1 MSDELEK
8 KDKLADILDLYNEP
22 EEITQ
27 VPIPVVPAI
36 PQDLTTADYN
46 EVRTNLKSIIK
57 TNTIAIEK
65 LMEVAE
71 ESDSPRAFE
80 VVAKL
85 IDSCVQANEKLLE
98 LHRKKKEIETMENM
112 SNPTVTNNAIFIGS
126 TKELLENLKQLRIK
140 QDDEIK

>member
-22 EEITQ
+22 EEISQ
-27 VPIPVVPAI
+27 VPIPAVPAI

-57 TNTIAIEK
+57 TNTVAIEK

-126 TKELLENLKQLRIK
+126 TKELLENLKSLRAK
-140 QDDEIK
+140 TDEQQ

>member
-27 VPIPVVPAI
+27 VPIPAVPAI

-126 TKELLENLKQLRIK
+126 TKELLENLKSLRAK
-140 QDDEIK
+140 TDEQQ

>member
-22 EEITQ
+22 EEISQ
-27 VPIPVVPAI
+27 VPIPAVPSI
-36 PQDLTTADYN
+36 PQDLTTSDYN

-57 TNTIAIEK
+57 TNTVAIEK

-126 TKELLENLKQLRIK
+126 TKELLENLKSLRAK
-140 QDDEIK
+140 TDEQQ